1 MLITLGF
8 LAHVDAGK
16 TTLCER
22 ILYQAHALRRLGRVD
37 AQSAFLD
44 SDPLER
50 QRGITIFASEAGFVH
65 RNTSFTLLDTP
76 GHVDFSSEMER
87 VLSVLDC
94 AVVVVSAVEGI
105 QPHTETIWQL
115 LSEHNIPTFF
125 FLNKT
130 DRPGADPAGVLASL
144 KARFSPAVCD
154 LSYGFSTDAIER
166 IAESDDD
173 LLVHYFEEGYQP
185 SLWLPAARR
194 LVAFRRLF
202 PCFCG
207 SALSGEGVEALMD
220 ALSSLLAPPPVLEG
234 PLQARAFRVRYDAKG
249 VLWVHLRILQG
260 SLAPKQV
267 VGREKV
273 HELRI
278 FQGDRSQP
286 ASLAKAGEVC
296 AVSGLSLRPGG
307 AIGLPGLPQPRLQPA
322 LSAEVLYPDDVA
334 PQRVAAAFGQL
345 EDEDPLLRVAF
356 DAETHRLHIQLMGKI
371 QLEVL
376 SAQVPRRFGFPVSF
390 GPCRIVYRET
400 IAKPVCGYGHFEP
413 LRHYAEVHFQLTP
426 APRGSGLSFD
436 SVVPTDT
443 LPLQFQRLIRTH
455 VFEAPHPGVL
465 TGAALTDVR
474 ITLTNGRAHEKHT
487 EGGDFRQAVCRAI
500 RQGLEQAESL
510 LLEPYY
516 AFSLALPLACVGHAL
531 SDLQRRHARFDA
543 PQPQNDRCLI
553 TGRGPAACLMD
564 YAADVA
570 AYSKGEG
577 ALMLRFDGYDLCH
590 NPEEVIQASGY
601 DRRADSGHPSSSV
614 FCSHG
619 AGFSV
624 AWDEVASHL
633 HCQRRPLLAE
643 S

>member
-22 ILYQAHALRRLGRVD
+22 ILYQAGALRRLGRVD

-65 RNTSFTLLDTP
+65 RDTSFTLLDTP

-115 LSEHNIPTFF
+115 LSDHNIPTFF
-125 FLNKT
+125 FLTKT

-154 LSYGFSTDAIER
+154 LAHGFSTDAVER

-173 LLVHYFEEGYQP
+173 LLAHYFEEGYQP

-194 LVAFRRLF
+194 LIAFRRLF

-207 SALSGEGVEALMD
+207 SALSGQGVEALMD

-249 VLWVHLRILQG
+249 VRWVHLRILQG
-260 SLAPKQV
+260 TLAPKQA

-273 HELRI
+273 HELRV

-296 AVSGLSLRPGG
+296 AVSGLSLRAGG

-334 PQRVAAAFGQL
+334 PQRVATAFGQL
-345 EDEDPLLRVAF
+345 EEEDPLLRVAF
-356 DAETHRLHIQLMGKI
+356 DDQTHRLHIQLMGKI

-376 SAQVPRRFGFPVSF
+376 SAQVPQRFGFPVSF

-413 LRHYAEVHFQLTP
+413 LRHYAEVHFQLAP

-436 SVVPTDT
+436 SVVSTDT

-516 AFSLALPLACVGHAL
+516 AFTLALPLACVGHAL

-590 NPEEVIQASGY
+590 NPEAVIQASGY
-601 DRRADSGHPSSSV
+601 DRRADSRHPSSSV

-619 AGFSV
+619 AGYSV
-624 AWDEVASHL
+624 PWDEVASHL